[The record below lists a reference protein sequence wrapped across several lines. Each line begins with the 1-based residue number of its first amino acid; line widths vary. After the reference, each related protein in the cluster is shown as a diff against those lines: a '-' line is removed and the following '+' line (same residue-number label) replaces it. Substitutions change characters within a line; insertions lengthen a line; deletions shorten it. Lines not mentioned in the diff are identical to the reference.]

1 MTRIRDED
9 QRSFF
14 DRRGIV
20 VFLVDHSFNVCGTF
34 IGGRTSVGRCN
45 VFWLWMMMMIGFEVL
60 VGGGGGWVAIIRE
73 RDRERAKHKF
83 SLIVTCRIG

>member
-1 MTRIRDED
+1 
-9 QRSFF
+9 
-14 DRRGIV
+14 
-20 VFLVDHSFNVCGTF
+20 
-34 IGGRTSVGRCN
+34 
-45 VFWLWMMMMIGFEVL
+45 MIGFEVL